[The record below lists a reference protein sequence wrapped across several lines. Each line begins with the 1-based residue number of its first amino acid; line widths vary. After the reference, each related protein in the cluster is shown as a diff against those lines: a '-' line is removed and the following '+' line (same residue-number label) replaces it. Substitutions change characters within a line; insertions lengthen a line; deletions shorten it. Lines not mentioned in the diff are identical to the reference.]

1 MCFQFEN
8 YIKSVIIEYETNVFL
23 RVKYVILSFHSPR
36 IVLKFQDD
44 PSVYQYDEIYD
55 DMKEDKA
62 KKLVLSK
69 QDKTPKYAKNLLR
82 NAAVR
87 KLENDRFTKK
97 NSIPV
102 RIQNIFAMKL

>member
-1 MCFQFEN
+1 M
-8 YIKSVIIEYETNVFL
+8 
-23 RVKYVILSFHSPR
+23 
-36 IVLKFQDD
+36 KFQDD

-97 NSIPV
+97 IISIPV